1 MGRVAALPC
10 VLCNHLGLGDS
21 PAIVHHLR
29 TGQGKMRASHYD
41 TMPLCPTH
49 HQFSGV
55 GLHDHGREEFEAMY
69 GISELEL
76 LALTKLRLGVE

>member
-1 MGRVAALPC
+1 
-10 VLCNHLGLGDS
+10 
-21 PAIVHHLR
+21 
-29 TGQGKMRASHYD
+29 MRASHYD

-55 GLHDHGREEFEAMY
+55 GLHDQGREEFAQMY

-76 LALTKLRLGVE
+76 LALTKSQLGINQQ